1 MSSSEPSE
9 TGVRVVLITVPDAD
23 TATGLG
29 RALVEARLAACVNVV
44 PGVRSLYR
52 WEGKVQDDAELL
64 LVVKTRA
71 DRIAA
76 LAARVR
82 ELHPSELPEILALSA
97 VGGSEAYLDWVRT
110 EASP

>member
-9 TGVRVVLITVPDAD
+9 TGVRVVLITVPDGE

-52 WEGKVQDDAELL
+52 WEGKVQDDPELL

-82 ELHPSELPEILALSA
+82 DLHPYELPEILALPA
-97 VGGSEAYLDWVRT
+97 VGGCEAYLDWVRT

>member
-44 PGVRSLYR
+44 PGVRSFYR
-52 WEGKVQDDAELL
+52 WEGKVQDDPELHRLAE
-64 LVVKTRA
+64 
-71 DRIAA
+71 DPEIQSA
-76 LAARVR
+76 LAAGDTLTLLQNAEFQALVGRVM
-82 ELHPSELPEILALSA
+82 S
-97 VGGSEAYLDWVRT
+97 GGET
-110 EASP
+110 N